1 MECLAHQSWV
11 GAVGRRAQA
20 SCSRHMGTLCSRG
33 CASVLKR
40 PGAPQ
45 VRCLRATDSTDMR
58 T

>member
-1 MECLAHQSWV
+1 MGCLAHQSWV

-20 SCSRHMGTLCSRG
+20 SCSRHMGTLCPRG

-40 PGAPQ
+40 PGRPRLDASEPLT
-45 VRCLRATDSTDMR
+45 RR